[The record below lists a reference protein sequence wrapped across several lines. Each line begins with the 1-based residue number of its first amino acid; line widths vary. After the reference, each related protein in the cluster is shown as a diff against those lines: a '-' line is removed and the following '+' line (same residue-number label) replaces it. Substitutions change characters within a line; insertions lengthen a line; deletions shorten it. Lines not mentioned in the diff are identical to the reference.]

1 MGKPVVILWTAFIQN
16 LKMFRIT
23 QILSWVSV
31 SIRKEETLEEV
42 HTRILQIVCMQAEE
56 QKIISNRDMKIKVLE
71 KIMGN
76 QVAIS
81 SKTLVILKEWSVVL
95 LVENLMGKQME
106 VIRELIIYNLTL
118 PARKEVLSIIYRARC
133 IDWLLQVFN

>member
-56 QKIISNRDMKIKVLE
+56 QKIISNQDMKIKVLE

-81 SKTLVILKEWSVVL
+81 SKTLVILKEWSAVL

-106 VIRELIIYNLTL
+106 VIRKLIIYNLTL

>member
-1 MGKPVVILWTAFIQN
+1 
-16 LKMFRIT
+16 
-23 QILSWVSV
+23 V

-56 QKIISNRDMKIKVLE
+56 QKIISNQDMKIKVLE

-81 SKTLVILKEWSVVL
+81 SKTLVILKE
-95 LVENLMGKQME
+95 
-106 VIRELIIYNLTL
+106 
-118 PARKEVLSIIYRARC
+118 
-133 IDWLLQVFN
+133 